1 MNTIEK
7 SILLISATIAL
18 MSCGNK
24 KNNGSFELKGKLIN
38 TNGETIYLEK
48 LSSTQPIVVDSALI
62 NDAGEF
68 EFIQYQPKI
77 GFYRIKLNAQNFAML
92 VLDSADKVNI
102 TGDLKDLANTYKT
115 EGSPET
121 KLFLEYQ
128 DIAKMRDM
136 RLDSL
141 NKVFQ
146 MLMEGKK
153 MDNQRMDSISEL
165 FKAPYEAIVNP
176 SNEHL
181 GEKIKQN
188 NNMYASIMAIQAL
201 ETDKFVSVYEALDKG
216 LTSKFPEDR
225 NVKMFHDVFVKAV
238 ASSIGQV
245 APEINLPSLNGTE
258 IKLSSLKGKIV
269 LIDFWASWCG
279 PCRKEMPNVVKA
291 YAKFKSKGFEIYG
304 VSLDDSK
311 DRWEEAVA
319 KDGITWPQVSDLRK
333 WDGEVVRNYNINSIP
348 FTVLLDRDGKI
359 IAKNLRGEEL
369 EKKLVEVLN

>member
-1 MNTIEK
+1 MNKIKK
-7 SILLISATIAL
+7 SLLLISASTL
-18 MSCGNK
+18 LLSCGNK
-24 KNNGSFELKGKLIN
+24 KLNGAFELKGKLSN
-38 TNGETIYLEK
+38 SNGETIYLEK
-48 LSSTQPIVVDSALI
+48 LSSAQPVVVDSAVI

-68 EFIQYQPKI
+68 EFLQYQPKI

-102 TGDLKDLANTYKT
+102 TGDLKDLANTYKP
-115 EGSPET
+115 EGSAET

-146 MLMEGKK
+146 QLMEGNK
-153 MDNQRMDSISEL
+153 MDNKRMDSISEL

-176 SNEHL
+176 SNEQL

-201 ETDKFVSVYEALDKG
+201 ETDKFASIYEALDKG
-216 LTSKFPEDR
+216 LTSKFPDDR
-225 NVKMFHDVFVKAV
+225 NVRMFHEVYVKAV

-311 DRWEEAVA
+311 ERWEEAVA

-369 EKKLVEVLN
+369 EKKLAEVLN